1 MCTLLTMVTTEEGL
15 GDLDTGLEE
24 VEEQVWR
31 ECRSLDGQ
39 GAFELDFED
48 PQKFIYVCICVFICF
63 RASPTAYSNSQARGG
78 MGAAAVLLTS
88 QPQQCRSKP
97 CLRPALQLIGNAGS
111 LIH

>member
-1 MCTLLTMVTTEEGL
+1 MVSTEEGL

-48 PQKFIYVCICVFICF
+48 PQNFIYVCICVFICF

-78 MGAAAVLLTS
+78 MGAAAACQHHSHSNADPSRVCDLHCSSL
-88 QPQQCRSKP
+88 
-97 CLRPALQLIGNAGS
+97 ALPDP
-111 LIH
+111 